1 MDRTKPQQ
9 VYADDKIVVESLS
22 IVGRDGAVHP
32 RTVVRHPDVVAI
44 LPLLPD
50 GRVVLV
56 RNHRWPLDKTL
67 LELPAGCMEAGEAP
81 EVAAARELAEE
92 TGYRCSNLRPLFGFY
107 PCPGLLDER
116 VEVFVAE
123 GLVPG
128 ERHLDPTEQMEVE
141 LMPLEALVDAIHAG
155 EIEDVRTIATV
166 LRWVTRR

>member
-92 TGYRCSNLRPLFGFY
+92 TGYRCSNLRPLFGF
-107 PCPGLLDER
+107 
-116 VEVFVAE
+116 F
-123 GLVPG
+123 PG